1 MRTYLLGDRLTE
13 TDIRL
18 FVTLIRFDVAY
29 HGIFKTNLRRI
40 IDYGG
45 LQSYMER
52 ILHLPGVAETV
63 NIDHIRAGYYSIK
76 ALNPTG
82 IVPAGPESVDLMMQ
96 GVSTL

>member
-76 ALNPTG
+76 ALLR
-82 IVPAGPESVDLMMQ
+82 ASFLRAQ
-96 GVSTL
+96 SRWTL